1 MRVCGGD
8 GFDFGVANKHCL
20 KHSVVFFFLFFSI
33 LLFCTRFEVV
43 VAVSCC

>member
-8 GFDFGVANKHCL
+8 GFDFGVANEHCL
-20 KHSVVFFFLFFSI
+20 KHSVVFSI

-43 VAVSCC
+43 VVVGCC

>member
-20 KHSVVFFFLFFSI
+20 KHSVVFFFLFYPFV
-33 LLFCTRFEVV
+33 LH
-43 VAVSCC
+43 